1 MASSVLDR
9 ALAINPNAATAWMVR
24 GWFHAL
30 HNQPEAA
37 IEACDWALR
46 LSPLDPLSYWTTG
59 GIALAHLYARRFEE
73 AIEWADRTLRD
84 QPRAATAIWIKIAAS
99 AQDIVR
105 CSVRQPHLK
114 LSTSQSPACA
124 SLACRR
130 SEPPCQIPHLQ
141 PVRLIRPAR
150 IHQAM
155 ATR

>member
-99 AQDIVR
+99 A
-105 CSVRQPHLK
+105 HLGR
-114 LSTSQSPACA
+114 LDEARADLGRLLAIDPRLTISRYRALLGPATA
-124 SLACRR
+124 PEALDLAVAG
-130 SEPPCQIPHLQ
+130 L
-141 PVRLIRPAR
+141 RLAGLPEK
-150 IHQAM
+150 
-155 ATR
+155 